1 MFLNIINKVIHGK
14 EIPHMIAKKQLQEL
28 ANVLKAT
35 PEYTEMVRQRRK
47 IMSNQALNRLMQS
60 FEKEHRRLLNLDLSE
75 KDTAAQL
82 EKLYTDNKRFL
93 ENEDIRRYIK
103 TTQNYQR
110 TISEN
115 INYLNMLLD
124 TGNVGN
130 QY

>member
-60 FEKEHRRLLNLDLSE
+60 FEKGAQE
-75 KDTAAQL
+75 AAQP
-82 EKLYTDNKRFL
+82 RFV
-93 ENEDIRRYIK
+93 RKGYGRPA
-103 TTQNYQR
+103 
-110 TISEN
+110 
-115 INYLNMLLD
+115 
-124 TGNVGN
+124 
-130 QY
+130 